1 MAAAGA
7 CDADARAALW
17 GAVAAVGG
25 GACATGWLDRLGREL
40 AARAPSAHRLKL
52 SAPPAQAERRF
63 AAWIG
68 GSILASIGS
77 FQQMWISSQEYDEG
91 GKGQLERKCP

>member
-1 MAAAGA
+1 MCPGPYSP
-7 CDADARAALW
+7 RRNTTVQAL
-17 GAVAAVGG
+17 
-25 GACATGWLDRLGREL
+25 LLHGRISE
-40 AARAPSAHRLKL
+40 
-52 SAPPAQAERRF
+52 QDG
-63 AAWIG
+63 G